1 MKTMRTKAEVSS
13 KDYTAEQLQYNSK
26 FDHHLGAMRLFALP
40 IGMSM
45 NKNP

>member
-1 MKTMRTKAEVSS
+1 MKTTRTKAEASS
-13 KDYTAEQLQYNSK
+13 KDYTAEQLQYDSK
-26 FDHHLGAMRLFALP
+26 FDHLGAMRPFALP